1 MTRAA
6 IVTSHVST
14 GSAVSS
20 DVLGMCS
27 ALEKR
32 GIDARV
38 YAESSDLQEPK
49 IWPLSEIK
57 DFLREPDDML
67 IYHHSIGWDPALG
80 LLQGLKCKTVIKYHN
95 ITPPSFFSGISAWHE
110 GKCREGRKQLHA
122 IVDAGCDLYLSDS
135 VYNQQ
140 ELLAAGADESRSFV
154 VPPFHE
160 IDRLQSLDAD
170 LNTLDQYR
178 DGRAIVL
185 SVSRVAPHK
194 GHADLIEAFA
204 LFHHYHNQNSRLL
217 IVGREEEAFAP
228 LSKRLREMVQFLLV
242 EDAVAFT
249 GEISD
254 SALRACYLLA
264 SVFVSP
270 SKHEGFCLPLVE
282 AMAAKVPIV
291 SYDSAAIP
299 ETVGAAGI
307 VLEDRDAELMAES
320 ISLLVK
326 DEAMNVRL
334 GIAGR
339 RRYENHFATSS
350 IETKLLRALG
360 NLNRS
365 YATL

>member
-1 MTRAA
+1 MNRVA

-20 DVLGMCS
+20 DVLGMCA
-27 ALEKR
+27 ALERR
-32 GIDARV
+32 GIDARL
-38 YAESSDLQEPK
+38 YAETSDLEHPK

-57 DFLREPDDML
+57 DFLKDRDDVL
-67 IYHHSIGWDPALG
+67 VYHHSIGWNPALG
-80 LLQGLKCKTVIKYHN
+80 LLRDLKCRTVIKYHN

-110 GKCREGRKQLHA
+110 EKCREGREQLQA

-135 VYNQQ
+135 HYNQQ
-140 ELLAAGADESRSFV
+140 ELLAAGADELRSFV

-170 LNTLDQYR
+170 LDTLDQYR

-204 LFHHYHNQNSRLL
+204 FYHHDYNQNSRLL
-217 IVGREEEAFAP
+217 VVGREEEAFADH
-228 LSKRLREMVQFLLV
+228 SKRLREMLEFLLLQDLV
-242 EDAVAFT
+242 TFT

-254 SALRACYLLA
+254 SELRACYLLA

-270 SKHEGFCLPLVE
+270 SKHEGFCMPLVE
-282 AMAAKVPIV
+282 AMAAKLPIV
-291 SYDSAAIP
+291 AHDSAAIP
-299 ETVGAAGI
+299 ETVGDAGI
-307 VLEDRDAELMAES
+307 VLQHRDPELMAES
-320 ISLLVK
+320 INLLTS
-326 DEAMNVRL
+326 DEAMNVEL

-339 RRYENHFATSS
+339 RRYENHFAPNI
-350 IETKLLRALG
+350 IETKFLRALS
-360 NLNRS
+360 NLN
-365 YATL
+365 